1 MAWSIQFPA
10 GSVLTCHS
18 AGDACGESGYPGS
31 FLRQYFIVPEGSD
44 LHESYPSPP
53 SRCLMFILMQEQSGL
68 LGQAPLLLGR
78 VTGAHIK
85 TAQQNRNLSRALQGL
100 LIDRF

>member
-1 MAWSIQFPA
+1 
-10 GSVLTCHS
+10 
-18 AGDACGESGYPGS
+18 
-31 FLRQYFIVPEGSD
+31 
-44 LHESYPSPP
+44 
-53 SRCLMFILMQEQSGL
+53 MFILMQEQSGL